1 MFTSHP
7 SAALEYWFFKVNAG
21 PIALIVDWIE
31 RRKINER
38 WLRVSMH
45 SPHKRE
51 VIFEKLDALMP
62 GDNFLN
68 TQRTVGHAGD
78 VSWELDI
85 DPAHTWIKPDI
96 FPAGLLHMS
105 DLTVISAPLATF
117 TGWICHGP
125 QQTSLNHVPGLVSH
139 YWGRQL
145 ASEWWWVSAH
155 QFDREGIAVECS
167 VLRSSLWGTSAQ
179 IPLAYLYLHQQGRSE
194 FLIPLSPARV
204 VGSPENFQIEFNRL
218 GREKIT
224 LIGTGRQ
231 YGDFGDRIINTLTGD
246 LEIRE
251 GSRVIARANGTA
263 GLERRTP
270 ATLLPI
276 AVKG

>member
-31 RRKINER
+31 RRKRKEH
-38 WLRVSMH
+38 WLRVSVH

-62 GDNFLN
+62 ADNFLS

-85 DPAHTWIKPDI
+85 NPGHDWIKPDI
-96 FPAGLLHMS
+96 FPAGLLQMT
-105 DLTVISAPLATF
+105 DLTLISAPLATL
-117 TGWICHGP
+117 TGWIRHGS
-125 QQTSLNHVPGLVSH
+125 QQTALDYVPGLISH

-155 QFDREGIAVECS
+155 QFDREGIAVECN

-194 FLIPLSPARV
+194 FLFPLRPARV
-204 VGSPENFQIEFNRL
+204 VGSPENFQMEFNRL

-224 LIGTGRQ
+224 LIGAGRQ

-270 ATLLPI
+270 ATILPI
-276 AVKG
+276 ASRG